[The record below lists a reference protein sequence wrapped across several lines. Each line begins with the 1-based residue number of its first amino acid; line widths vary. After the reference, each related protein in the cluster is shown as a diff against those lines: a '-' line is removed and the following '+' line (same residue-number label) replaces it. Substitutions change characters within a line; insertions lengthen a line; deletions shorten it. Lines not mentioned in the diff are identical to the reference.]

1 MDVYIL
7 LISDPTDAIQTL
19 GRREDHVPSPM
30 HSTNYGAWP
39 LKKTM
44 T

>member
-7 LISDPTDAIQTL
+7 LISDPTDAIQTF

-30 HSTNYGAWP
+30 HSTTPAIMGLGP
-39 LKKTM
+39 
-44 T
+44 